1 MVICSLNG
9 IEEEE
14 MEEVVVD
21 VGMRERAGHLLATG
35 PPAPVPFSYPGM

>member
-1 MVICSLNG
+1 MVICSSNG

-14 MEEVVVD
+14 MEVVVD

-35 PPAPVPFSYPGM
+35 PPAHVPF